1 MKYIEEKSR
10 SGIVHKKYTSD
21 FGKKILEKFGWNEYE
36 YIYIYNYY
44 LYNLLICSGEGLGKN
59 KTGIKEV
66 IQIKRREENKGLGK
80 ETKTPNWNDK
90 WWENTYDKVLQSI
103 KHNEKDDDDDDISSQ
118 DTQAEMKKNK
128 HKNNKQHNK
137 SKLSKIEKEVT
148 LLNKKR
154 KITFISI

>member
-1 MKYIEEKSR
+1 M
-10 SGIVHKKYTSD
+10 
-21 FGKKILEKFGWNEYE
+21 
-36 YIYIYNYY
+36 
-44 LYNLLICSGEGLGKN
+44 
-59 KTGIKEV
+59 
-66 IQIKRREENKGLGK
+66 
-80 ETKTPNWNDK
+80 PNWNDK

>member
-1 MKYIEEKSR
+1 MSMNI
-10 SGIVHKKYTSD
+10 
-21 FGKKILEKFGWNEYE
+21 N
-36 YIYIYNYY
+36 IYNYY
-44 LYNLLICSGEGLGKN
+44 LYNLLIYSGEGLGKN

-103 KHNEKDDDDDDISSQ
+103 KHNENDEDDDISSQ
-118 DTQAEMKKNK
+118 DTQAEMKKKNK

-137 SKLSKIEKEVT
+137 PKLSKFEKEVT

>member
-1 MKYIEEKSR
+1 MSMNI
-10 SGIVHKKYTSD
+10 
-21 FGKKILEKFGWNEYE
+21 N
-36 YIYIYNYY
+36 IYNYY
-44 LYNLLICSGEGLGKN
+44 LYNLLIYSGEGLGKN

-103 KHNEKDDDDDDISSQ
+103 KHNENDEDDDDISSQ
-118 DTQAEMKKNK
+118 DTQAEMKKKNK

-137 SKLSKIEKEVT
+137 PKLSKFEKEVT